1 MFSLLLAAGRIYR
14 VPAIAR
20 LREENVRRDFFERG
34 QFEAIRRHLPA
45 YAQPVVTIASIIG
58 WRMQSEILPLQW
70 WKVDF
75 RAGTVTAGPNRAQCG
90 AGVIGLPRGRRPAL
104 CGSPLGFGVGA
115 NESGGA
121 RG

>member
-1 MFSLLLAAGRIYR
+1 MFSLLLAAGSMYR

-45 YAQPVVTIASIIG
+45 YAQPVVTIACIIG

-104 CGSPLGFGVGA
+104 CGSPGRA
-115 NESGGA
+115 
-121 RG
+121 